1 MRNILTL
8 MAGAILIVSV
18 TGCATSKTPEAIAQ
32 AHKSF
37 MTQQRTYESFRI
49 KGPVTIDVKEG
60 GELVSEAPLHPL
72 HSIPQQADTLGRVLD
87 TTKAVAG
94 IAGAVI
100 AADAALDAASK
111 PPIVVD
117 PPEPIFI
124 EPFILE

>member
-1 MRNILTL
+1 MNKAITL
-8 MAGAILIVSV
+8 IAGAILIVSV

-32 AHKSF
+32 AHKAF
-37 MTQQRTYESFRI
+37 MEQQRTYTSFSVT
-49 KGPVTIDVKEG
+49 GPAKIELGEG
-60 GELVSEAPLHPL
+60 AELKTEAPLAPL
-72 HSIPQQADTLGRVLD
+72 HSIPQQADTLGKILD
-87 TTKAVAG
+87 TGKAVAG